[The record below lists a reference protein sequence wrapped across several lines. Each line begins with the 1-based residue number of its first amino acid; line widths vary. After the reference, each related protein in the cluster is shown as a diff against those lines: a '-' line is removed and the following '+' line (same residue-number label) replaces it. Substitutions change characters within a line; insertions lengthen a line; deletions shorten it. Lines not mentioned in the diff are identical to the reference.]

1 MSLRATTSS
10 RAADQRFDL
19 RSTVTR
25 PGYYSRGVVLRSVA
39 ARCASTVVRYL
50 PRVMQMAASGS
61 TSVGVNGV
69 AIDRCA
75 PDLRKNR
82 AVRTAVFLAMM
93 FRNPDG
99 SLTFGLWSAVVL
111 STLMIAGGVW
121 SLAAPS
127 SFRTFYFN
135 VLRSIRRLRLA
146 RRATSKKLSDAEP
159 SPFGW
164 GWSSPGLIRISGA
177 VAVLLAIALMTW
189 VIFFTV
195 PGRAY

>member
-1 MSLRATTSS
+1 
-10 RAADQRFDL
+10 
-19 RSTVTR
+19 
-25 PGYYSRGVVLRSVA
+25 
-39 ARCASTVVRYL
+39 
-50 PRVMQMAASGS
+50 
-61 TSVGVNGV
+61 
-69 AIDRCA
+69 
-75 PDLRKNR
+75 
-82 AVRTAVFLAMM
+82 MM

-135 VLRSIRRLRLA
+135 LLRSIRRLRLA

-159 SPFGW
+159 SPIGW
-164 GWSSPGLIRISGA
+164 GWSSRGLIRISGA